1 MKVLVIVDM
10 QNDFIYGELGTAEAK
25 AIVPVVVEKLREYE
39 EEHPLVL
46 FTKDTHYNNYNDTQ
60 EGKNLPIP
68 HCIEGTSG
76 WSICKDISSVVNCNP
91 NFYSYSDDYI
101 VKSRIY
107 KNTFGSLRLAE
118 LLKDNEDLI
127 DEVIFMGVCTDIC
140 VVSNA
145 LLTKAFC
152 PEMKVTVDASCC
164 AGTTH
169 ENHLAALQVMKS
181 CQVNVIGE

>member
-107 KNTFGSLRLAE
+107 KNTFGSLRLA
-118 LLKDNEDLI
+118 
-127 DEVIFMGVCTDIC
+127 
-140 VVSNA
+140 
-145 LLTKAFC
+145 
-152 PEMKVTVDASCC
+152 
-164 AGTTH
+164 
-169 ENHLAALQVMKS
+169 
-181 CQVNVIGE
+181 